1 MRAAQT
7 DHGQGMNDM
16 ESQEYATRRIWKPV
30 RRHAADSLLILFMA
44 SFGITVIFTRVFL
57 ELTGYPQVG
66 DSTFHIAHVL
76 WGGLLLFIAMLLL
89 LLFSNTYVLWVGA
102 LAGGIGVGLFID
114 EVGKFITQSNDYF
127 FPLAFPIM
135 YAFMLVCVWLFLRVR
150 RTQSNDTRTLLYHAL
165 EDLKQVLDHDLDPF
179 EHAELTA
186 ELNKVIATTSDPS
199 QRRLALELLDFVKSR
214 EVKLARD
221 PMWMEKLVE
230 NSRLWLAHNPSR
242 IVLKILIIAGFIAM
256 VAQAVIKFAGLTT
269 IAISV
274 AGNDQTWRD
283 VLGEFVIISGKSSY
297 AVSNPTLLLMQNI
310 FIIFTGAMALTTV
323 ILMLSGRERLA
334 LRVGTLALVIAL
346 TIVNLITFYFS
357 QLYTV
362 AEAMGQLFLLAVT
375 QIYRWRF
382 YLNQP
387 AVVTQPA
394 PTQTPSPVSR

>member
-1 MRAAQT
+1 
-7 DHGQGMNDM
+7 
-16 ESQEYATRRIWKPV
+16 
-30 RRHAADSLLILFMA
+30 
-44 SFGITVIFTRVFL
+44 
-57 ELTGYPQVG
+57 
-66 DSTFHIAHVL
+66 
-76 WGGLLLFIAMLLL
+76 
-89 LLFSNTYVLWVGA
+89 
-102 LAGGIGVGLFID
+102 
-114 EVGKFITQSNDYF
+114 
-127 FPLAFPIM
+127 M
-135 YAFMLVCVWLFLRVR
+135 YALMLICVWLFLRVR

-165 EDLKQVLDHDLDPF
+165 EDMKQVLDHDLDPF

-186 ELNKVIATTSDPS
+186 ELNKVIATTDDPS

-214 EVKLARD
+214 EVKLARN
-221 PMWMEKLVE
+221 PMWMERVVE
-230 NSRLWLAHNPSR
+230 NSRLWLAHHPSR
-242 IVLKILIIAGFIAM
+242 IVLKTLIVVGFIAM
-256 VAQAVIKFAGLTT
+256 VVQAVIKFAGLTT

-310 FIIFTGAMALTTV
+310 FVIVAGALALATV
-323 ILMLSGRERLA
+323 ILMLIGRERLA

-362 AEAMGQLFLLAVT
+362 AEALGQLLLLAAT

-387 AVVTQPA
+387 GPDATPA
-394 PTQTPSPVSR
+394 SSSQTPSTVSR

>member
-1 MRAAQT
+1 
-7 DHGQGMNDM
+7 MNRM
-16 ESQEYATRRIWKPV
+16 EREEFATHRIWKPV

-44 SFGITVIFTRVFL
+44 SFGITVIATRVFL

-76 WGGLLLFIAMLLL
+76 WGGLLLFIAMLIL

-135 YAFMLVCVWLFLRVR
+135 YALMLICVWLFLRVR

-165 EDLKQVLDHDLDPF
+165 EDMKQVLDHDLDPF

-186 ELNKVIATTSDPS
+186 ELNKVIATTDDPS

-214 EVKLARD
+214 EVKLARN
-221 PMWMEKLVE
+221 PMWMERVVE
-230 NSRLWLAHNPSR
+230 NSRLWLAHHPSR
-242 IVLKILIIAGFIAM
+242 IVLKTLIVVGFIAM
-256 VAQAVIKFAGLTT
+256 VVQAVIKFAGLTT

-310 FIIFTGAMALTTV
+310 FVIVAGALALATV
-323 ILMLSGRERLA
+323 ILMLIGRERLA

-362 AEAMGQLFLLAVT
+362 AEALGQLLLLAAT

-387 AVVTQPA
+387 GPDATPA
-394 PTQTPSPVSR
+394 SSSQTPSTVSR

>member
-1 MRAAQT
+1 
-7 DHGQGMNDM
+7 MNRM
-16 ESQEYATRRIWKPV
+16 EREEFATHRIWKPV

-44 SFGITVIFTRVFL
+44 SFGITVIATRVFL

-76 WGGLLLFIAMLLL
+76 WGGLLLFIAMLIL

-135 YAFMLVCVWLFLRVR
+135 YALMLICVWLFLRVR

-165 EDLKQVLDHDLDPF
+165 EDMKQVLDHDLDPF

-186 ELNKVIATTSDPS
+186 ELNKVIATTDDPS

-214 EVKLARD
+214 EVKLARN
-221 PMWMEKLVE
+221 PMWMERVVE
-230 NSRLWLAHNPSR
+230 NSRLWLAHHPSR
-242 IVLKILIIAGFIAM
+242 IVLKTLIVVGFIAM
-256 VAQAVIKFAGLTT
+256 VVQAVIKFAGLTT

-310 FIIFTGAMALTTV
+310 FVIVAGALALATV
-323 ILMLSGRERLA
+323 ILMLIGRERLA

-362 AEAMGQLFLLAVT
+362 AEALGQLLLLAAT

-387 AVVTQPA
+387 GLDATPA
-394 PTQTPSPVSR
+394 SSSQTPSTVSR

>member
-1 MRAAQT
+1 
-7 DHGQGMNDM
+7 MNTMD
-16 ESQEYATRRIWKPV
+16 SKDFASHRIWKPV

-44 SFGITVIFTRVFL
+44 SFGITVIATRVFL
-57 ELTGYPQVG
+57 ELTGYPQIG

-76 WGGLLLFIAMLLL
+76 WGGLLLFIAMLIL
-89 LLFSNTYVLWVGA
+89 LLFSNTYILWVGA

-135 YAFMLVCVWLFLRVR
+135 YAFMLICVWLFLRVR

-186 ELNKVIATTSDPS
+186 ELNKVIANTDDPS

-214 EVKLARD
+214 EVKLARN
-221 PMWMEKLVE
+221 PTWLERLVE
-230 NSRLWLAHNPSR
+230 NSRLWLARNPSR
-242 IVLKILIIAGFIAM
+242 IVLKTLIVVGFIAM
-256 VAQAVIKFAGLTT
+256 GVQAAIKFAGLTT

-283 VLGEFVIISGKSSY
+283 VLGEIVIISGKSSY
-297 AVSNPTLLLMQNI
+297 AVSNPALLLTQNV
-310 FIIFTGAMALTTV
+310 FIIFTGALALATV
-323 ILMLSGRERLA
+323 ILMLLGRERLG

-346 TIVNLITFYFS
+346 TIVNLITFYFN

-362 AEAMGQLFLLAVT
+362 AEALGQLFLLAVT

-387 AVVTQPA
+387 ALTPQP
-394 PTQTPSPVSR
+394 PPSPSSSSPSAARG